1 MHAKIRSVRYLS
13 LASNNKFYIQ
23 ELAIHELKSLT

>member
-1 MHAKIRSVRYLS
+1 MHAKIRSVCCLS

-23 ELAIHELKSLT
+23 ELASHELKYLT